1 MLERALRAAFADL
14 KLNLLSVFSVAVA
27 FVCLA
32 ATLLVLVNVDTVK
45 RRYAQTGHASVYL
58 KAGTTEEARAAVE
71 QALRQA
77 PGVLDVTFV
86 SSEEARREVLKNTND
101 DALARL
107 PEEAFPASLE
117 VKLAHPDAPDRANE
131 LKTLLEQLPDVEGVE
146 TYRAWVDRL
155 EKLLSGGVMAAL
167 ILTLVVLGAVVSV
180 VGSTMRMALSR
191 RSTEV
196 VVLKMVGATDD
207 YVRGPFIVEGALQ
220 GGIGALA
227 AVSLLG
233 ALFLLLRDALHNAFG
248 ELFGVNLHFLPWFT
262 VLGLVLLGALLG
274 AVSALFSMRRL
285 MGEFA

>member
-1 MLERALRAAFADL
+1 MIERALRAALADL
-14 KLNLLSVFSVAVA
+14 KLNLLSMFSVAVA

-32 ATLLVLVNVDTVK
+32 ATLLVLVNVDMVK

-58 KAGTTEEARAAVE
+58 KAGTTEDAAANVE
-71 QALRQA
+71 KALRQA
-77 PGVLDVTFV
+77 PGVLDVTYV
-86 SSEEARREVLKNTND
+86 SPEAARRDVLKNTSD

-117 VKLAHPDAPDRANE
+117 VKLTHPDAPDRAGE
-131 LKTLLEQLPDVEGVE
+131 LKTLLEQLPEVEGVE
-146 TYRAWVDRL
+146 TYRAWAERL
-155 EKLLSGGVMAAL
+155 EKLLSGGVLAAL

-196 VVLKMVGATDD
+196 EVLKMVGATDD

-220 GGIGALA
+220 GGLGALA

-233 ALFLLLRDALHNAFG
+233 VLFLLLRDAFRHALG
-248 ELFGVNLHFLPWFT
+248 EVFGVDIYFLPWFS

-274 AVSALFSMRRL
+274 ALSALFSMRRL
-285 MGEFA
+285 MGDYA